1 MVVAVLCGVRSR
13 IWSLAALAACA
24 TPPAAPDPRPNIVLI
39 YTDDIGYGDVGCY
52 GATAV
57 ATPHVDRLARE
68 GLLFTDAY
76 CTSATCTPSR
86 YSLLSGQY
94 AFRLERARVLRG
106 DAPMILDPERA
117 TLAEILR
124 RAGYRTA
131 VVGKWHLGLGGG
143 DLDWNGDIEPGPL
156 EVGFDECFLLPATGD
171 RVPCVYVEGRR
182 VVGLDPADPIEVS
195 YRQRLGTEP
204 TGKERPDLLKM
215 MWQHGHNHTIVNG
228 TSRIG
233 YMTGG
238 QAARWVDEDMAD
250 RFTQRAL
257 AFLERHRDQ
266 RFFLFFST
274 HDVHVP
280 RLPHARFDG
289 ATEMGPRGDAIV
301 QMDACVGR
309 LLDKLDALGLAEDTL
324 VLFTSDNGPV
334 VNDGYADQSV
344 ERLGQHRPAGVLRG
358 GKYSAFEGGTRVPF
372 IVRWPARVAP
382 GRTRALQSQVDLCAS
397 FAALVGQ
404 TLATGEAPDSQVQ
417 LDSLLGDSPI
427 GRDYVVQQAGTLAI
441 RVGDWKFI
449 RPGNGRRFNR
459 NVGIELG
466 NDRNPQ
472 LYNLRDDPGETVNLA
487 AERPDRVASMAARLE
502 AIVASSQTGRRRIA
516 TASR

>member
-1 MVVAVLCGVRSR
+1 MVVAVLCGVRAR

-309 LLDKLDALGLAEDTL
+309 LLDKLDARTAIVGGLAHSELDE
-324 VLFTSDNGPV
+324 V
-334 VNDGYADQSV
+334 AD
-344 ERLGQHRPAGVLRG
+344 A
-358 GKYSAFEGGTRVPF
+358 
-372 IVRWPARVAP
+372 
-382 GRTRALQSQVDLCAS
+382 
-397 FAALVGQ
+397 
-404 TLATGEAPDSQVQ
+404 
-417 LDSLLGDSPI
+417 
-427 GRDYVVQQAGTLAI
+427 
-441 RVGDWKFI
+441 
-449 RPGNGRRFNR
+449 
-459 NVGIELG
+459 
-466 NDRNPQ
+466 
-472 LYNLRDDPGETVNLA
+472 
-487 AERPDRVASMAARLE
+487 
-502 AIVASSQTGRRRIA
+502 
-516 TASR
+516 